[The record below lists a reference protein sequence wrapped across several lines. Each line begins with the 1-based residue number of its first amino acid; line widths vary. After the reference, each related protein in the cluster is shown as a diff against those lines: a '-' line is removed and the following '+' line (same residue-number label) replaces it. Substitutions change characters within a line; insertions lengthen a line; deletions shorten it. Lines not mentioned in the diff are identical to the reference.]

1 MNKEIRAIGVSLA
14 AALAFF
20 GLAFWGLR
28 LSWLLSLILVAL
40 LYGGLLL
47 LTKPRRRIG
56 GIDVEEIPGGEELE
70 EKLSQARED
79 FKRIGEAME
88 EIEDEELFA
97 DSRKLHQKAGNIL
110 KFLEENPEK
119 ITEARRFIDYYQE
132 TASSLLEKY
141 VRLQESGLGSKD
153 AVRLKSQT
161 RQALLTLNRAFEGQ
175 FEKLMRNELMDM
187 EADLRLLK
195 QTMKMEGYEEE
206 SH

>member
-1 MNKEIRAIGVSLA
+1 M
-14 AALAFF
+14 
-20 GLAFWGLR
+20 
-28 LSWLLSLILVAL
+28 
-40 LYGGLLL
+40 
-47 LTKPRRRIG
+47 
-56 GIDVEEIPGGEELE
+56 
-70 EKLSQARED
+70 
-79 FKRIGEAME
+79 
-88 EIEDEELFA
+88 
-97 DSRKLHQKAGNIL
+97 
-110 KFLEENPEK
+110 EENPEK